1 MIFFLKASVP
11 SLFCLS
17 KPNTPLPLK
26 LCFHPENGEVGYK
39 KKNLSI
45 GVSVGLSLR
54 PLKLQMGP
62 GSARSV
68 GGGKV

>member
-1 MIFFLKASVP
+1 MLEHFRGGLQK
-11 SLFCLS
+11 
-17 KPNTPLPLK
+17 K
-26 LCFHPENGEVGYK
+26 K

-45 GVSVGLSLR
+45 GVTVGLNLR

>member
-39 KKNLSI
+39 KKK
-45 GVSVGLSLR
+45 SVHWCLRGLEFEAF
-54 PLKLQMGP
+54 KATDGP
-62 GSARSV
+62 WFC
-68 GGGKV
+68 